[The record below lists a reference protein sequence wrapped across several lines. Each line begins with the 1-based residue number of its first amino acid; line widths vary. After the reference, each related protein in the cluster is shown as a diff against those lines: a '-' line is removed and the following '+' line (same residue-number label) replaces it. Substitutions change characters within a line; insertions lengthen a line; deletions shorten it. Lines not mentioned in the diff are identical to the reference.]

1 MSEEQ
6 RRIVLAFLNAIR
18 NGDEVLLFEVLS
30 ECAFFEV
37 DPAPVALLV
46 LGLLPSGRGWVPASG
61 SRIDLSSAAMREA
74 VGYFCA
80 VTGARL
86 EAR

>member
-1 MSEEQ
+1 MSAEQ
-6 RRIVLAFLNAIR
+6 RRIVLASLNAIH
-18 NGDEVLLFEVLS
+18 NGDEVLLFEVLL

-37 DPAPVALLV
+37 DPAPVVLLV
-46 LGLLPSGRGWVPASG
+46 LGLLPSGRDWVPASG
-61 SRIDLSSAAMREA
+61 SRIDLSSVAMREA
-74 VGYFCA
+74 VDYFCA